1 MPPIGPCIYL
11 IEKAFLL
18 LGHNKAFFQK
28 TVLKKIKQL
37 GQHAGFMRYF
47 KNTSW
52 LLGERILRMGVGLF
66 IGIWIA
72 RYLGPEQFGLLSYAQ
87 SFVFLFTAIATLGL
101 DGIVVR
107 ELVKDESKRD
117 VLLGTAFALKLI
129 GAIII
134 LPVLYLAIQ
143 FTNNDDYTNL
153 LVFIIASATIFQ
165 SFNVIDFYYQSKVLS
180 KYVALANTVVLA
192 LSSVIKIA
200 LLLYEAPL
208 LAFAFMTVF
217 DGLVLAVGLVYFYV
231 IKNHF
236 KLINWHFDMQEARSL
251 LHASWPLMFSGLVLM
266 VQARVDQV
274 MIKEMLGAVE
284 VGFYS
289 VAMKLIEVFGVIP
302 VVLSTS
308 LFPSIQKTKNHS
320 IELYQERLLNFYRLN
335 FLIFVVVAVPLFVVS
350 EPLVVLLFGI
360 EYQAAGVL
368 LALMAVRLLFTNMGV
383 ARSAYIMTE
392 NLMQHSLFTM
402 ILGTMT
408 NIFLNYKW
416 IPELGVKGAVL
427 STIVSFFVSVFLID
441 VFYPKTRRNVLMQF
455 RSMITFHKIKM

>member
-1 MPPIGPCIYL
+1 
-11 IEKAFLL
+11 
-18 LGHNKAFFQK
+18 
-28 TVLKKIKQL
+28 
-37 GQHAGFMRYF
+37 MRYF

-217 DGLVLAVGLVYFYV
+217 DGLVLAVGLVYFY
-231 IKNHF
+231 IKTSQL
-236 KLINWHFDMQEARSL
+236 KLTSWAFSKGMAKRL
-251 LHASWPLMFSGLVLM
+251 LNDSWPLILSGLVVSVYM
-266 VQARVDQV
+266 KIDQV
-274 MIKEMLGAVE
+274 MIKEMLNAEAVGQYAAAVRLSE
-284 VGFYS
+284 AWYF
-289 VAMKLIEVFGVIP
+289 IP
-302 VVLSTS
+302 IAISNS
-308 LFPSIQKTKNHS
+308 LFPLVINAKKISENVYYSRLQQLYTLMVWLSIAIALPMTFLSDWLVMFLYGIKYSQASNVLMIHVWAGVFIFLAVISGKWLLAENFTQKN
-320 IELYQERLLNFYRLN
+320 LYRSLLGMVANVALN
-335 FLIFVVVAVPLFVVS
+335 FLMIPLY
-350 EPLVVLLFGI
+350 GI
-360 EYQAAGVL
+360 EGAAAATLISQMIVGVL
-368 LALMAVRLLFTNMGV
+368 YDLLDKQTHVSLTLKLKAFFPIK
-383 ARSAYIMTE
+383 YI
-392 NLMQHSLFTM
+392 
-402 ILGTMT
+402 
-408 NIFLNYKW
+408 
-416 IPELGVKGAVL
+416 
-427 STIVSFFVSVFLID
+427 
-441 VFYPKTRRNVLMQF
+441 RREY
-455 RSMITFHKIKM
+455 